1 MVNVYVLFW
10 LFLSISQDFEHWDII
25 PERSWQIRWQL
36 GSSPWPSSITSV
48 YILKGLG
55 QSRCSTIAGGSFLQ
69 QKCGIYVPFWV
80 LIDPQMCF
88 LIVKIG
94 DRLKT
99 SRFLLRDIPG
109 RSSHCWAAMKT
120 ASHLETQP
128 ISCCPMS
135 SRTFMVSQSCATAN
149 RKLQSDGCQIWC
161 QLHNFTLKN
170 KLMWTGIWSLFW
182 GLDVFPSF
190 PMKSAPGWW
199 LYKLYMI

>member
-10 LFLSISQDFEHWDII
+10 SFLSNI
-25 PERSWQIRWQL
+25 PRFWAL
-36 GSSPWPSSITSV
+36 GYHSGEELADPVATGEFPLAIFNHQRV
-48 YILKGLG
+48 YFKGSG

-69 QKCGIYVPFWV
+69 QKCGICPFWV

-109 RSSHCWAAMKT
+109 RPSHCWAAMKT

-170 KLMWTGIWSLFW
+170 KLMWTGNWSLFW